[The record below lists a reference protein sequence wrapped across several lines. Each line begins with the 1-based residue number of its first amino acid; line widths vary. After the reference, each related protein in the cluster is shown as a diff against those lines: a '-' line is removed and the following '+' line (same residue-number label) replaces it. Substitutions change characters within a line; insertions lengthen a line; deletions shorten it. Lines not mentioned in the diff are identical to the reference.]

1 MVCRQKKHGFGSEG
15 MVAGMGC
22 QTLAFVGWLFP
33 FFYYL
38 KNWLKP
44 CNFIAGT
51 LVSINFIDLQN
62 GIIQDRVAFRKS
74 NERTHCVGDEVP
86 LSCFDRRYS
95 GSLSGF
101 GSADM

>member
-1 MVCRQKKHGFGSEG
+1 MNKKRQ
-15 MVAGMGC
+15 
-22 QTLAFVGWLFP
+22 L
-33 FFYYL
+33 FYYL

-101 GSADM
+101 GRADM